1 MSISSL
7 SIRRPVLAIVMNI
20 FIVIIGFIGFSY
32 LGVRDY
38 PSVDQPFVS
47 VSTSFTG
54 ANADVIET
62 QITEPLEQAINGIQG
77 IRSISS
83 SSRDG
88 SSRIT
93 VEFDLEVDLETAA
106 NDVRDKVSGAMRRL
120 PPDADPPVVSKAD
133 ADAQPIFSIT
143 LRSGSRSLIDL
154 TEYAEVTF
162 KERLQTIQGVSEV
175 RTWGAKR
182 FAIRLWMDPAKLAAY
197 ELTPVDVRDALIR
210 ENIELPSGRI
220 EGSNTELTVRTMGRF
235 TSVEDFNR
243 MVVYQ
248 DGDRVVRFA
257 DLGRAI
263 VEAENM
269 HSILKMN
276 GVPMVNNVLVPQP
289 GANYISIVDDALLRL
304 EELKKDLP
312 SDIIAEVGFDNTQYI
327 RDSITEVQQTI
338 YLAFALV
345 VLIIFVFL
353 RDWRTTLIPALS
365 IPVSLIGTFFI
376 MYVAGFTINILTL
389 LAVVLAIGLVVDDA
403 IVVMENIYTKIE
415 KGMDPKEAGVK
426 GAAEIFFA
434 VIATTITL
442 AAVFFPIVFLQG
454 ITGRL
459 FREFSI
465 VIAGAVI
472 ISSFVALT
480 LTPMLSSRILKKRKG
495 GHNKLYRVTEP
506 FFQWLGATY
515 KNALNAFLL
524 RRHWATPLVMLV
536 ALVLIG
542 VLWFSIPSEMAPMED
557 RGQLSVNSTAPEGAT
572 FDYTLRYSDE
582 LSQFMLEDAPEI
594 TSLFQIVGLWNTNSA
609 LHRITLSDAKDRS
622 RSQQEIADDLGEKVR
637 AFTGARTFITQ
648 QATFGGRRGGL
659 PVQYVIQAQNLD
671 KLKEFLPG
679 FMEEVGNS
687 AHFQN
692 YDVNLKF
699 TKPEVRVNIDREK
712 AALMGVSVRDI
723 AQTLQL
729 SLSGQRLAYY
739 IMNGKQYQII
749 GELERS
755 DRNKPADITSV
766 YVRSN
771 TGELIQLDNLV
782 TIEESSTP
790 PQLYRYNR
798 FVSATVSAGLSRGYT
813 IADGIEEMDRIA
825 GVTLDDTFSTTLS
838 GDSRDFVES
847 TSSLLFA
854 FGLALILIYLV
865 LAAQFESFRDPL
877 VIMFTVPLA
886 LVGALLSLWY
896 FDQSLNIF
904 SQIGI
909 IMLIGL
915 VSKNGILM
923 VEFANQRKAAGLS
936 AYDAI
941 VDAAAARFR
950 PILMTSLS
958 TILGVLPMALA
969 WGAGAESRVS
979 MGIAVVGGLTVASVF
994 TLFVIPA
1001 MYTYISES
1009 SKSVSNADAQ
1019 MDETDKE

>member
-1 MSISSL
+1 MSLSSIS
-7 SIRRPVLAIVMNI
+7 IQRPVLTIVMNV
-20 FIVIIGFIGFSY
+20 FIIIIGFIGYSF

-47 VSTSFTG
+47 VSTTFTG

-62 QITEPLEQAINGIQG
+62 QITEPLEQAVNGIPG

-83 SSRDG
+83 QSRDG

-93 VEFDLEVDLETAA
+93 VEFNLEVDLETAA

-143 LRSGSRSLIDL
+143 LRSATRSLIDL
-154 TEYAEVTF
+154 TEYAEVNF
-162 KERLQTIQGVSEV
+162 KERLQTIPGVSEV

-197 ELTPVDVRDALIR
+197 QLTPVDVRDALNR
-210 ENIELPSGRI
+210 ENVELPSGRV
-220 EGSNTELTVRTMGRF
+220 EGYNTELTVRTMGRF
-235 TSVEDFNR
+235 TSIEDFNR

-248 DGDRVVRFA
+248 DGDRVVRFS
-257 DLGRAI
+257 DIGRAV
-263 VEAENM
+263 VEAENIN
-269 HSILKMN
+269 SILKLN

-289 GANYISIVDDALLRL
+289 GANYISIVDNAMLRL

-312 SDIIAEVGFDNTQYI
+312 GDIIAEVGFDNTQYI
-327 RDSITEVQQTI
+327 RDSIVEVQETI
-338 YLAFALV
+338 YIALFLV
-345 VLIIFVFL
+345 VLVIFAFL
-353 RDWRTTLIPALS
+353 RDWRTTLIPSLA
-365 IPVSLIGTFFI
+365 IPVSLIGAFFI
-376 MYVAGFTINILTL
+376 MYIAGFTINILTL

-415 KGMDPKEAGVK
+415 KGMDPKEAGIK
-426 GAAEIFFA
+426 GTAEIFFA
-434 VIATTITL
+434 VIATTVTL
-442 AAVFFPIVFLQG
+442 VAVFFPIVFLQG

-480 LTPMLSSRILKKRKG
+480 LTPMLSSRILQKRTG
-495 GHNKLYRVTEP
+495 QHNRLYTATEP
-506 FFQWLGATY
+506 FFVWLVRTY
-515 KNALNAFLL
+515 KNALSSFL
-524 RRHWATPLVMLV
+524 RRRRIYTPLIMIVT
-536 ALVLIG
+536 LVLIA
-542 VLWFSIPSEMAPMED
+542 VLWLNLPSEMAPLED
-557 RGQLSVNSTAPEGAT
+557 RGQLNVNSTAPEGAT
-572 FDYTLRYSDE
+572 YEYTLRYSDE
-582 LSQFMLEDAPEI
+582 LSQFMLEDVPEI
-594 TSLFQIVGLWNTNSA
+594 ESLFQIVGLWNNNAAS
-609 LHRITLSDAKDRS
+609 HRLTLSDARGRS

-637 AFTGARTFITQ
+637 AFTGARTFVTQ
-648 QATFGGRRGGL
+648 QQTFGGRRGGL
-659 PVQYVIQAQNLD
+659 PVQYVIQAQNLN
-671 KLKEFLPG
+671 KLKEYLPR
-679 FMEEVGNS
+679 FMEELDKS
-687 AHFQN
+687 ERFQN
-692 YDVNLKF
+692 YDVDLKF
-699 TKPEVRVNIDREK
+699 TKPEIRVNIDRQK
-712 AALMGVSVRDI
+712 ASLLGVSVRDI

-739 IMNGKQYQII
+739 IMNGKQYYII

-755 DRNKPADITSV
+755 DRDKPSDITSV
-766 YVRSN
+766 YVRSR
-771 TGELIQLDNLV
+771 TGQLIQLDNLV

-798 FVSATVSAGLSRGYT
+798 FVAATVSAGLSRGNT

-825 GVTLDDTFSTTLS
+825 ASVLDDTFSTSLT

-854 FGLALILIYLV
+854 FGLALLLIYLV

-877 VIMFTVPLA
+877 IIMFTVPLA

-896 FDQSLNIF
+896 FGQSLNIF

-915 VSKNGILM
+915 VSKNGILL
-923 VEFANQRKAAGLS
+923 VEFANQRKAAGLNS
-936 AYDAI
+936 YDAI
-941 VDAAAARFR
+941 VDAAGARFR

-958 TILGVLPMALA
+958 TILGILPMALA
-969 WGAGAESRVS
+969 WGAGSESRVS
-979 MGIAVVGGLTVASVF
+979 MGIAVVGGLTVALVF

-1001 MYTYISES
+1001 MYIYISDD
-1009 SKSVSNADAQ
+1009 KKYVTSVG
-1019 MDETDKE
+1019 